1 MKKSLPLVIA
11 LLVLACARKES
22 VDLLK
27 TVASEVKE
35 KPRVIVSVKLD
46 GEQPTKAESALQKTI
61 EDRIEQ
67 SHIGRLVRSGSDAGV
82 MTIVVEVE
90 NTADAI
96 AQLRRILQDA
106 GVVNRA
112 AFKIEQ

>member
-1 MKKSLPLVIA
+1 MKKSLPVVLA
-11 LLVLACARKES
+11 LLAFACARKES

-35 KPRVIVSVKLD
+35 KPRVVVSVRLAS
-46 GEQPTKAESALQKTI
+46 EQPTPAELALQKTI

-67 SHIGRLVRSGSDAGV
+67 GRIGRLVRSGHDAGS

-96 AQLRRILQDA
+96 AQLRRILQSLEVLD
-106 GVVNRA
+106 RS
-112 AFKIEQ
+112 AFRVEE

>member
-1 MKKSLPLVIA
+1 MKQSFTVVIA
-11 LLVLACARKES
+11 LLALACGRKES

-35 KPRVIVSVKLD
+35 KPRVVVSVKLA

-67 SHIGRLVRSGSDAGV
+67 AHIGRLVRSGSDAGV

-106 GVVNRA
+106 EVLDRA